1 MMIRSKTQNIISLF
15 LLLVL
20 LFFMSMLY
28 IAYQLNDKKKS
39 IFTQSNQKQLENSVS
54 IALSLESKQLRQVVF
69 DYTFWDDMVSFIE
82 RKNMD
87 WAKLNID
94 PILSTY
100 DVDVIWIFDASKNI
114 FYIQGNDSIVKV
126 RNSSFI
132 YNMLDSLNKSKFINF
147 YQDTPKG
154 ILEIYGASVHP
165 SNDPQRTTVPRGYL
179 FIGRLLDQNYLQN
192 LSAITGT
199 SVAFTNDTNKLY
211 KEKDQHLIRV
221 NIPLRFYD
229 SKVIK
234 YIHVDKKL
242 DFLHQYDKFSVE
254 LISLFYLLAVVVFIS
269 LIIVTS
275 RWINRPLKIVENALE
290 TDDEK
295 KVEELKKYGI
305 EFVKI
310 GNLITSYM
318 SQKKTLVQLKERA
331 EESDRLKSAFMANM
345 SHEIRTPLNGILG
358 FSELLCKTNPSDE
371 AIESYRKIIRNCS
384 NDLMRL
390 INDIL
395 DYSRLEAD
403 QLVLHYDLFDIDT
416 FISELSSSFESKAE
430 LLLSKNIELSFK
442 SAGEL
447 IVVKLDKFRLKQILT
462 NLIGNAIKFTEKGV
476 IEVNC
481 FTKESKLVFSVRDT
495 GIGISEEQQQII
507 FKRFWQAAQP
517 KSKLYGGTG
526 LGLALSQG
534 LAKLMGGEIYVESKV
549 GVGSTFYIEFDIDL
563 IRIDSPSESKKSSS
577 VKQIR

>member
-1 MMIRSKTQNIISLF
+1 M
-15 LLLVL
+15 
-20 LFFMSMLY
+20 LFFMCMLY
-28 IAYQLNDKKKS
+28 FAYQLNDKKKN

-54 IALSLESKQLRQVVF
+54 IALSLESKQLHQVVF
-69 DYTFWDDMVSFIE
+69 DYTFWDEMVRFIE
-82 RKNMD
+82 QRDMG

-94 PILSTY
+94 PILSTF

-114 FYIQGNDSIVKV
+114 FYIQGNDSIVKN
-126 RNSSFI
+126 RNSSLVLNI
-132 YNMLDSLNKSKFINF
+132 LDSLSKSKFINF
-147 YQDTPKG
+147 YKDTPRG
-154 ILEIYGASVHP
+154 ILEVYGASVHP
-165 SNDPQRTTVPRGYL
+165 SDDPERKTTPRGYL
-179 FIGRLLDQNYLQN
+179 FVGRLLDRDYLHN
-192 LSAITGT
+192 LSIITGT
-199 SVAFTNDTNKLY
+199 QISFINDTNLLSDG
-211 KEKDQHLIRV
+211 KDQHIIRV
-221 NIPLRFYD
+221 NIPLKFYD
-229 SKVIK
+229 TKVIK

-295 KVEELKKYGI
+295 KAEELKKYGI

-310 GNLITSYM
+310 GNLISSYM

-358 FSELLCKTNPSDE
+358 FSELLCKTNPSEE

-395 DYSRLEAD
+395 DYSKLEAD
-403 QLVLHYDLFDIDT
+403 QLVLHDDIFEIDA

-430 LLLSKNIELSFK
+430 LLMSKNIELSFK
-442 SAGEL
+442 SSGEH
-447 IVVKLDKFRLKQILT
+447 IVVKLDKYRLKQILT
-462 NLIGNAIKFTEKGV
+462 NLIGNAIKFTEKGMIV
-476 IEVNC
+476 VDC
-481 FTKESKLVFSVRDT
+481 FAKESKLVFSVRDT

-526 LGLALSQG
+526 LGLAISQG
-534 LAKLMGGEIYVESKV
+534 LALLMGGEISVISKV
-549 GVGSTFYIEFDIDL
+549 GVGSTFYIEFDIDF
-563 IRIDSPSESKKSSS
+563 IREKKPNESKKNSS
-577 VKQIR
+577 VNQSI